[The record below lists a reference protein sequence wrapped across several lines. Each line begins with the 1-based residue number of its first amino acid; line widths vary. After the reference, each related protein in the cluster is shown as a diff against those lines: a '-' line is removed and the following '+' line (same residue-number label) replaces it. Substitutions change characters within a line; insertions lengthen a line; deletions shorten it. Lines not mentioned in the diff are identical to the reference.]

1 MAFLPGVP
9 RRGDGEIKIGR
20 SAPAWMLTYSDLMT
34 QVLIFFVMMFA
45 LASAMNEMQLIKL
58 KKKLEAYVTEQQLGN
73 YIGLTINEKGLVVS
87 LREKLMFDSGR
98 AEIYQEAKDILKDIT
113 IEIGDVPNNT
123 RIEGHTDNVPIGP
136 ELKSK
141 FPTNWELSTA
151 RATNVTRY
159 LLETLNFPPKRISS
173 AGYGE
178 YQPVV
183 DNDTEEHKAMNRR
196 VDIVVQRIGTR
207 LKPGEGVKKIF
218 GK

>member
-1 MAFLPGVP
+1 MAILPGVP
-9 RRGDGEIKIGR
+9 RRQDEQIQIGR
-20 SAPAWMLTYSDLMT
+20 STPTWMLTYSDLMT

-45 LASAMNEMQLIKL
+45 LASAMNEMQLVKL
-58 KKKLEAYVTEQQLGN
+58 KKKLEVYVTEQQLGN

-123 RIEGHTDNVPIGP
+123 RIEGHTDNVPIGA

-159 LLETLNFPPKRISS
+159 LLEALNFPPQRISS

-207 LKPGEGVKKIF
+207 LKPREGVEKIF
-218 GK
+218 

>member
-1 MAFLPGVP
+1 
-9 RRGDGEIKIGR
+9 
-20 SAPAWMLTYSDLMT
+20 MLTYSDLMT

-45 LASAMNEMQLIKL
+45 LASAMNEMQLIRL
-58 KKKLEAYVTEQQLGN
+58 KKKLEAYVTEEQLEN

-98 AEIYQEAKDILKDIT
+98 AEIYEEAKNILKDIT
-113 IEIGDVPNNT
+113 SEIVDVPNNT

-178 YQPVV
+178 YQPVA

-207 LKPGEGVKKIF
+207 LKRPEGVKKIF
-218 GK
+218 

>member
-1 MAFLPGVP
+1 MAILPGVP
-9 RRGDGEIKIGR
+9 RRGDEEIKIGKP
-20 SAPAWMLTYSDLMT
+20 APAWMLTYSDLMT

-58 KKKLEAYVTEQQLGN
+58 KKKLEAYVTGQQLGN

-98 AEIYQEAKDILKDIT
+98 AEIHQEAKDILKDIT

-159 LLETLNFPPKRISS
+159 LLETLNFPPQRISS

-196 VDIVVQRIGTR
+196 VDIVVQRIGTG
-207 LKPGEGVKKIF
+207 LKRKKGIKKIL
-218 GK
+218 

>member
-1 MAFLPGVP
+1 MAILPGVP
-9 RRGDGEIKIGR
+9 RRVDSEIKVGR
-20 SAPAWMLTYSDLMT
+20 TAPAWMLTYSDLMT

-45 LASAMNEMQLIKL
+45 LASAMNEMQLVKL
-58 KKKLEAYVTEQQLGN
+58 KKRLEVYVTENQLEN
-73 YIGLTINEKGLVVS
+73 YIGLTIDEKGLVVS

-98 AEIYQEAKDILKDIT
+98 AGIYEEAKYILKDLT
-113 IEIGDVPNNT
+113 KEIVDVPNNV

-136 ELKSK
+136 ELQSK

-159 LLETLNFPPKRISS
+159 VLEALNFPPKRISS

-207 LKPGEGVKKIF
+207 LKRPEGVKKIF
-218 GK
+218 

>member
-1 MAFLPGVP
+1 MAILPGVP
-9 RRGDGEIKIGR
+9 RRVDSEIKVGR
-20 SAPAWMLTYSDLMT
+20 TAPAWMLTYSDLMT

-45 LASAMNEMQLIKL
+45 LASAMNEMQLVKL
-58 KKKLEAYVTEQQLGN
+58 KKRLEVYVTENQLEN
-73 YIGLTINEKGLVVS
+73 YIGLTIDEKGLVVS

-98 AEIYQEAKDILKDIT
+98 AEIYEEAKYILKDLT
-113 IEIGDVPNNT
+113 KEIVDVPNNV

-136 ELKSK
+136 ELQSK

-159 LLETLNFPPKRISS
+159 VLETLNFPPKRISS

-178 YQPVV
+178 YQPIM

-196 VDIVVQRIGTR
+196 VDIVVQRIGTS
-207 LKPGEGVKKIF
+207 LKRREGVKKIF
-218 GK
+218 

>member
-1 MAFLPGVP
+1 MAILPGVP
-9 RRGDGEIKIGR
+9 RPVNKEIQVGKP
-20 SAPAWMLTYSDLMT
+20 SPPWLLTYSDLMT

-45 LASAMNEMQLIKL
+45 LASAMNELQLIKL
-58 KKKLEAYVTEQQLGN
+58 KKKLEGYVVERQLGN
-73 YIGLTINEKGLVVS
+73 YIGLTITEKGLVIS

-98 AEIYQEAKDILKDIT
+98 AEIHEEAKYILKDLT
-113 IEIGDVPNNT
+113 KEIVDVPNNT

-159 LLETLNFPPKRISS
+159 LLETLNFPPGRISS

-178 YQPVV
+178 YQPFV

-196 VDIVVQRIGTR
+196 VDIVVQRIGTG
-207 LKPGEGVKKIF
+207 LKRKKGIKKIL
-218 GK
+218 

>member
-1 MAFLPGVP
+1 MAILPGVP
-9 RRGDGEIKIGR
+9 RRVDSEIKVGK
-20 SAPAWMLTYSDLMT
+20 SSPAWMLTYSDLMT
-34 QVLIFFVMMFA
+34 QLLIFFVMMFA

-58 KKKLEAYVTEQQLGN
+58 KKKLETYVTENRLEG
-73 YIGLTINEKGLVVS
+73 YIGLKIDEKGLVIS
-87 LREKLMFDSGR
+87 LREKLMFDSGE
-98 AEIYQEAKDILKDIT
+98 AEIHQEAKYILKDIT
-113 IEIGDVPNNT
+113 KEIIDVPNST

-136 ELKSK
+136 ELRSK

-178 YQPVV
+178 YQPVM

-196 VDIVVQRIGTR
+196 VDIVVQRIGTS
-207 LKPGEGVKKIF
+207 LKRKEGVKKIF
-218 GK
+218 

>member
-1 MAFLPGVP
+1 MALLPGVP
-9 RRGDGEIKIGR
+9 RRMDNEIKVGR

-45 LASAMNEMQLIKL
+45 LASAMNEMQLVKL
-58 KKKLEAYVTEQQLGN
+58 KKRLEVYVTENQLEN
-73 YIGLTINEKGLVVS
+73 YIGLKIDEKGLVIS
-87 LREKLMFDSGR
+87 LREKLMFDSGE
-98 AEIYQEAKDILKDIT
+98 AEIYQEAKYILKDLT
-113 IEIGDVPNNT
+113 KEIVDVPNNT

-136 ELKSK
+136 ELRSK

-178 YQPVV
+178 YQPVM
-183 DNDTEEHKAMNRR
+183 DNDIEEHRAMNRR
-196 VDIVVQRIGTR
+196 VDIVVQRIGTS
-207 LKPGEGVKKIF
+207 LKRKEGVKKIF
-218 GK
+218 

>member
-1 MAFLPGVP
+1 MAILPGVP
-9 RRGDGEIKIGR
+9 RRVDSEIKVGR

-34 QVLIFFVMMFA
+34 QILIFFVMMFA
-45 LASAMNEMQLIKL
+45 LASAMNEMQLVKL
-58 KKKLEAYVTEQQLGN
+58 KKRLETYVTENQLEN
-73 YIGLTINEKGLVVS
+73 YIGLKIDEKGLVIS

-98 AEIYQEAKDILKDIT
+98 AEIHQEAKYILKDLT
-113 IEIGDVPNNT
+113 NEIIDVPNDT

-136 ELKSK
+136 ELQSK

-159 LLETLNFPPKRISS
+159 LLETLKFPPGRISS
-173 AGYGE
+173 AGYGK

-183 DNDTEEHKAMNRR
+183 DNDTEEHRAMNRR

-207 LKPGEGVKKIF
+207 LKRKEDVKKIF
-218 GK
+218 

>member
-1 MAFLPGVP
+1 
-9 RRGDGEIKIGR
+9 
-20 SAPAWMLTYSDLMT
+20 LTYSDLMT

-45 LASAMNEMQLIKL
+45 LASAMNELQLIRL
-58 KKKLEAYVTEQQLGN
+58 KNTLETYVTEQQLGN
-73 YIGLTINEKGLVVS
+73 YIGLTITEKGLVIS
-87 LREKLMFDSGR
+87 LREKLMFDSGKD
-98 AEIYQEAKDILKDIT
+98 EIHEEANYILRDLTKNIV
-113 IEIGDVPNNT
+113 DVPNNV

-159 LLETLNFPPKRISS
+159 LLETLNFPPGRISS

-183 DNDTEEHKAMNRR
+183 DNDTEEHRAMNRR
-196 VDIVVQRIGTR
+196 VDIVVQRIGTS
-207 LKPGEGVKKIF
+207 LKPRKGFEKIL
-218 GK
+218 

>member
-1 MAFLPGVP
+1 MAILPGVP
-9 RRGDGEIKIGR
+9 RRMDNEIKVGK

-45 LASAMNEMQLIKL
+45 LASAMNEMQLVKL
-58 KKKLEAYVTEQQLGN
+58 KKRLETYVMENRLEN
-73 YIGLTINEKGLVVS
+73 YIGLKIDEKGLVIS

-98 AEIYQEAKDILKDIT
+98 AEIHQEAKYILKDLT
-113 IEIGDVPNNT
+113 NEIIDVPNDT

-136 ELKSK
+136 ELRSK

-159 LLETLNFPPKRISS
+159 LLETLKFPPGRISS
-173 AGYGE
+173 AGYGK
-178 YQPVV
+178 YQPVM

-196 VDIVVQRIGTR
+196 VDIVVQRIGTS
-207 LKPGEGVKKIF
+207 LKSKEGVKKTF
-218 GK
+218 

>member
-1 MAFLPGVP
+1 MAILPGVP
-9 RRGDGEIKIGR
+9 RRVGSEIKVGK
-20 SAPAWMLTYSDLMT
+20 SSPAWMLTYSDLMT
-34 QVLIFFVMMFA
+34 QLLIFFVMMFA

-58 KKKLEAYVTEQQLGN
+58 KKKMEVYIIENQLEN
-73 YIGLTINEKGLVVS
+73 YIGLKIDEKGLVIS
-87 LREKLMFDSGR
+87 LREKLMFDSGE
-98 AEIYQEAKDILKDIT
+98 AGIHQEAKYILKDIT
-113 IEIGDVPNNT
+113 KEIGDVPNNT

-136 ELKSK
+136 ELRSK

-159 LLETLNFPPKRISS
+159 LLETLKFPPGRISS

-178 YQPVV
+178 YHPVV

-207 LKPGEGVKKIF
+207 LKRPEGVKKIF
-218 GK
+218 

>member
-1 MAFLPGVP
+1 MAILPGVP
-9 RRGDGEIKIGR
+9 RRQDEEIKIGR
-20 SAPAWMLTYSDLMT
+20 PTPAWMLTYSDLMT

-98 AEIYQEAKDILKDIT
+98 AEIHQEAKDILKDIT

-159 LLETLNFPPKRISS
+159 LLEALNFPPQRISS

-178 YQPVV
+178 YHPVV
-183 DNDTEEHKAMNRR
+183 VNDTEEHKAMNRR

-207 LKPGEGVKKIF
+207 LKPREGVKKIF
-218 GK
+218 

>member
-1 MAFLPGVP
+1 MAILPGVP
-9 RRGDGEIKIGR
+9 RRVDSEIKIGR
-20 SAPAWMLTYSDLMT
+20 PAPAWMLTYSDLMT
-34 QVLIFFVMMFA
+34 QILIFFVMMFA
-45 LASAMNEMQLIKL
+45 LASAMNEMQLIRL
-58 KKKLEAYVTEQQLGN
+58 RKKLEAYVMENRLGN
-73 YIGLTINEKGLVVS
+73 YIGLKIDEKGLVIS
-87 LREKLMFDSGR
+87 LREKLMFDSGK

-113 IEIGDVPNNT
+113 KEIGDVPNNV
-123 RIEGHTDNVPIGP
+123 RVEGHTDNVPIGP

-178 YQPVV
+178 YQPVM

-207 LKPGEGVKKIF
+207 LKRPEGVKKIF
-218 GK
+218 

>member
-1 MAFLPGVP
+1 MAILPGVP
-9 RRGDGEIKIGR
+9 RRVDSEIKVGR
-20 SAPAWMLTYSDLMT
+20 SAPTWMLTYSDLMT
-34 QVLIFFVMMFA
+34 QILIFFVMMFA
-45 LASAMNEMQLIKL
+45 LASAMNEMQLVKL
-58 KKKLEAYVTEQQLGN
+58 KKRLETYVTENQLEN
-73 YIGLTINEKGLVVS
+73 YIGLTINEKGLVIS

-98 AEIYQEAKDILKDIT
+98 AEIHQEAKYILKDIT
-113 IEIGDVPNNT
+113 KEVVDVPNDT

-136 ELKSK
+136 ELQSK

-159 LLETLNFPPKRISS
+159 VLETLKFPPGRISS
-173 AGYGE
+173 AGYGK

-207 LKPGEGVKKIF
+207 LKRKEGVKKIF
-218 GK
+218 

>member
-1 MAFLPGVP
+1 MAILPGVP
-9 RRGDGEIKIGR
+9 RRVDSEIKVGK
-20 SAPAWMLTYSDLMT
+20 SSPAWMLTYSDLMT
-34 QVLIFFVMMFA
+34 QLLIFFVMMFA

-58 KKKLEAYVTEQQLGN
+58 KKKLETYVTENRLEN
-73 YIGLTINEKGLVVS
+73 YIGLKIDEKGLVIS
-87 LREKLMFDSGR
+87 LREKLMFDSGK
-98 AEIYQEAKDILKDIT
+98 AEIHQEAKYILKDIT
-113 IEIGDVPNNT
+113 KEIIDVPNNT

-183 DNDTEEHKAMNRR
+183 DNDIEEHKAMNRR

-207 LKPGEGVKKIF
+207 LKRPEGVKKIF
-218 GK
+218 

>member
-1 MAFLPGVP
+1 MAILPGVP
-9 RRGDGEIKIGR
+9 RRGDEEIKIGKP
-20 SAPAWMLTYSDLMT
+20 APAWMLTYSDLVT

-45 LASAMNEMQLIKL
+45 LASAMNEMQLVKL
-58 KKKLEAYVTEQQLGN
+58 KKKLEAYVTAQQLGS

-98 AEIYQEAKDILKDIT
+98 AEIHQEAKDILKDIT

-136 ELKSK
+136 ELRSK

-159 LLETLNFPPKRISS
+159 LLETLNFPPQRISS

-178 YQPVV
+178 YHPVM

-207 LKPGEGVKKIF
+207 LKPREGVKKIF
-218 GK
+218 

>member
-1 MAFLPGVP
+1 MAILPGVP
-9 RRGDGEIKIGR
+9 RRGDEEIKIGKP
-20 SAPAWMLTYSDLMT
+20 APAWMLTYSDLMT

-58 KKKLEAYVTEQQLGN
+58 KKKLEAYVTGQQLGN

-98 AEIYQEAKDILKDIT
+98 AEIHQEAKDILKDIT

-159 LLETLNFPPKRISS
+159 LLETLNFPPQRISS

-207 LKPGEGVKKIF
+207 LKPREGVKKIF
-218 GK
+218 

>member
-1 MAFLPGVP
+1 MAIFPGVP
-9 RRGDGEIKIGR
+9 RQVNKEIQVGKP
-20 SAPAWMLTYSDLMT
+20 SPPWLLTYSDLMT

-45 LASAMNEMQLIKL
+45 LASAMNELQLIRL
-58 KKKLEAYVTEQQLGN
+58 KNTLETYVTEQQLGN
-73 YIGLTINEKGLVVS
+73 YIGLTITEKGLVIS
-87 LREKLMFDSGR
+87 LREKLMFDSGKD
-98 AEIYQEAKDILKDIT
+98 EIHEEANYILRDLTKNIV
-113 IEIGDVPNNT
+113 DVPNNV

-159 LLETLNFPPKRISS
+159 LLETLNFPPGRISS

-183 DNDTEEHKAMNRR
+183 DNDTEEHRAMNRR
-196 VDIVVQRIGTR
+196 VDIVVQRIGTS
-207 LKPGEGVKKIF
+207 LKPRKGFEKIL
-218 GK
+218 

>member
-1 MAFLPGVP
+1 MAILPGVP
-9 RRGDGEIKIGR
+9 RRVDSEIKVGR

-45 LASAMNEMQLIKL
+45 LASAMNEMQLVKL
-58 KKKLEAYVTEQQLGN
+58 KKRLEVYVTENQLEN
-73 YIGLTINEKGLVVS
+73 YIGLTIDEKGLVVS

-98 AEIYQEAKDILKDIT
+98 AEIYEEAKYILKDLT
-113 IEIGDVPNNT
+113 KEIVDVPNNV

-136 ELKSK
+136 ELQSK

-159 LLETLNFPPKRISS
+159 VLETLNFPPKRISS

-178 YQPVV
+178 YQPIM

-196 VDIVVQRIGTR
+196 VDIVVQRIGTS
-207 LKPGEGVKKIF
+207 LKRKEGVKKIF
-218 GK
+218 

>member
-1 MAFLPGVP
+1 MAILPGVP
-9 RRGDGEIKIGR
+9 RRQDEQIQIGR
-20 SAPAWMLTYSDLMT
+20 STPTWMLTYSDLMT

-45 LASAMNEMQLIKL
+45 LASAMNEMQLVKL
-58 KKKLEAYVTEQQLGN
+58 KKKLEVYVTEQQLGN

-123 RIEGHTDNVPIGP
+123 RIEGHTDNVPIGA

-159 LLETLNFPPKRISS
+159 LLEALNFPPQRISS

-178 YQPVV
+178 YHPVV

-207 LKPGEGVKKIF
+207 LKPREGVEKIF
-218 GK
+218 